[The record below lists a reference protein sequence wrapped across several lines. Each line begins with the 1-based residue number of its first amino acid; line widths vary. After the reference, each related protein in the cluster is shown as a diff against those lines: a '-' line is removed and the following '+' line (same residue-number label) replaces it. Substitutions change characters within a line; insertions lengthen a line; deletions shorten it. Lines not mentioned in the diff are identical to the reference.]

1 MHREI
6 LIVILLSSCVLST
19 LADGTTASPSKLP
32 TKASV
37 THTKEKLVTS
47 QGAKGSH
54 PVDPT
59 YSGAPGQPPVTTPPK
74 KKGAVPY
81 DQDTPGEE
89 KQQMVHAFSMPVITV
104 IVFAVMAG
112 IIGIILLIAFAVRR
126 LWKKRN

>member
-59 YSGAPGQPPVTTPPK
+59 YSGAP
-74 KKGAVPY
+74 
-81 DQDTPGEE
+81 E

-126 LWKKRN
+126 LWKTTSHDIQMPNDTAAI